1 MGATLDNIL
10 PSLNTFLQELE
21 PLAMVFPVCCD
32 DSSIFLHAWLRKNGL
47 PSKIMVGY
55 YPDPVKKKGEI
66 VSTPHFW
73 ILTDDCILDGT
84 AVQFSLDSYDKCPL
98 SCSQI
103 RGLISKTNFAYA
115 VNSKKYREC
124 VEAYMPPELELIIEI
139 LAQSPANNFS
149 AFMKDVKTFL
159 QANEAAYSDAK
170 KYFSYTSLYKL
181 DHVYYNTSYLDN
193 IINLQNAGL
202 TEVQYLRKNY

>member
-1 MGATLDNIL
+1 MGIVLDNIL
-10 PSLNTFLQELE
+10 PSLNVFLHELE
-21 PLAMVFPVCCD
+21 PLTKVFPVCCD
-32 DSSIFLHAWLRKNGL
+32 DSSIILHAWLTKNGL
-47 PSKIMVGY
+47 PSKIMTGY

-73 ILTDDCILDGT
+73 VLTDDCILDGT

-98 SCSQI
+98 NCSQI
-103 RGLISKTNFAYA
+103 SGLICKTKFAYD

-139 LAQSPANNFS
+139 LVRSTADNFHD
-149 AFMKDVKTFL
+149 FMEDARAFL
-159 QANEAAYSDAK
+159 QANGVAYSDAK

-181 DHVYYNTSYLDN
+181 DHTYYKTTALNCIAKLKS
-193 IINLQNAGL
+193 AGM
-202 TEVQYLRKNY
+202 TETQYMRDY

>member
-1 MGATLDNIL
+1 MGTTLDDIL
-10 PSLNTFLQELE
+10 PSLNVFLQELE
-21 PLAMVFPVCCD
+21 PLAKDFPVCCD
-32 DSSIFLHAWLRKNGL
+32 DSSIVLHAWLRKNGL
-47 PSKIMVGY
+47 PSKIMAGY

-73 ILTDDCILDGT
+73 VMVDDCILDGT
-84 AVQFSLDSYDKCPL
+84 AVQFSLDSYDECPL

-103 RGLISKTNFAYA
+103 RGLIGKTKFAYA

-124 VEAYMPPELELIIEI
+124 VNAYMPPELELIIEI
-139 LAQSPANNFS
+139 LARSSADNFS
-149 AFMKDVKTFL
+149 CFMKDVKAFL

-181 DHVYYNTSYLDN
+181 DHTYYNTSYLDN
-193 IINLQNAGL
+193 IMNLLNAGL
-202 TEVQYLRKNY
+202 TEVQYMRQYY